1 MASFN
6 QLATMSFTKWFAVM
20 DYIVSLGFEVTKL
33 PENMD
38 SVTRSQILM
47 GSDRVGLVGI
57 KSSDNGKTIT
67 HALGWDMIAELNS
80 SSARVLDIL
89 SGAGSHRT
97 YYQTTGAPIHQ
108 QHSSIPQTPA
118 VGMGSMASTFSELK
132 GNEKKQS
139 EIMFAF
145 GEWFDAVQAQL
156 TTPSVFKTIDFTDSK
171 GNGLGLL
178 TAPLKPLVPF
188 ENAFDHLGL
197 PKKLL
202 KQLISPKDG
211 LLARCMNTTNKK
223 DKEWIFNAPYAFAF
237 QLAVGKGI
245 GGRKTDR
252 KQMLGY
258 FYNQGR
264 YIEEHSDPVKV
275 LEYSGPR
282 PFLYFGYPQS
292 SILAATK
299 YPSIALSTVTGEVT
313 VPISSSDYYYSNNG
327 SVSGWQ
333 KIADPSAIITWTGG
347 GKDSTPLLMIR
358 SLAQYGNANK
368 AGSRMHVNK
377 IKGQKVVFPSLTQA
391 TSPDYGDLNPY
402 TNEQHSPAEFASII
416 TAVADD
422 PSPVMSTR
430 FGAAPKKGATAPSG
444 KPGKAI
450 PSQSL
455 KASNK
460 KPSEP
465 KREFSPD
472 GVKIEITKF
481 SEKDIFNMGPSWLVL
496 SITPDQATYNKVM
509 KNQLKTMTQEIKS
522 MPRKKKV
529 VPPTDYLKQYPSV
542 VQLAFKTG
550 LPILINTNGKN
561 KPEWK
566 EYQWHR
572 DKDPV
577 MVSKDCRFS
586 FVDND
591 PRQGMSFV
599 IRTDIGSIGITI
611 AYDDAGNAV
620 TTVEEWFKEGA
631 TEMKVEVGPAKG
643 SILLPVN
650 LETGRVDPSIHQLI
664 DTAQADV
671 YFQRSMAQYEGADLV
686 KDSYPDAWTLF
697 GSDIEIDYFN
707 ADSLAKSK
715 PLMFQAIPF
724 NLATATEVD
733 ITKNFLELQLFVESN
748 TDTYTGFDYSS
759 GEFHSERLVFPCDER
774 YLALEA
780 IVTDPATGDVN
791 ITKIEPARASG
802 GNSIV
807 GVWLSKEEDQAKI
820 EFKSGE
826 TIIIPDEVNRGFS
839 AVEYANQQAL
849 KGLITKVETHPYPKG
864 TGSRDL
870 PDQLMKERT
879 VKNIPVSL
887 LNRMTYTDAAG
898 VDQIVGSGGVI
909 YEDTNKNLT
918 VILPNPD
925 PDKGLV
931 KFKLVWKEGI

>member
-20 DYIVSLGFEVTKL
+20 DYIVSLGFETTKL

-38 SVTRSQILM
+38 SVTRSQILY
-47 GSDRVGLVGI
+47 GTHRTGLVGI

-67 HALGWDMIAELNS
+67 HALGWDMKAKFNYYEASASDMLKKAGNQYNS
-80 SSARVLDIL
+80 SYTE
-89 SGAGSHRT
+89 GAVQPNACVP
-97 YYQTTGAPIHQ
+97 YTT
-108 QHSSIPQTPA
+108 T
-118 VGMGSMASTFSELK
+118 VTMGKMSETFSEIK

-145 GEWFDAVQAQL
+145 GEWFDSVQAQL
-156 TTPSVFKTIDFTDSK
+156 TTPSVFKSIDFTDSK
-171 GNGLGLL
+171 GKGLGKLA
-178 TAPLKPLVPF
+178 APLKPLVPF

-211 LLARCMNTTNKK
+211 LLIHCMNSSNKK
-223 DKEWIFNAPYAFAF
+223 DDQWIFNAPYAFAC
-237 QLAVGKGI
+237 QLATGNGI
-245 GGRKTDR
+245 AARKTDR
-252 KQMLGY
+252 KLMLGY
-258 FYNQGR
+258 FYNQGK
-264 YIEEHSDPVKV
+264 YINEHSDPVKV

-282 PFLYFGYPQS
+282 PFRYFGYPQS

-313 VPISSSDYYYSNNG
+313 VPISSSEYYYSNNG
-327 SVSGWQ
+327 AASEWQ

-347 GKDSTPLLMIR
+347 GKDSTPLLIVR
-358 SLAQYGNANK
+358 SLAQYGKADK

-377 IKGQKVVFPSLTQA
+377 INKSKVAFPSLTQA
-391 TSPDYGDLNPY
+391 TSPDYGDLLPY
-402 TNEQHSPAEFASII
+402 TAEQHSPAEFASII

-422 PSPVMSTR
+422 PSPDMSTK

-444 KPGKAI
+444 KPGKPI

-455 KASNK
+455 KASTK
-460 KPSEP
+460 KPSKP

-472 GVKIEITKF
+472 GVKVWISDFNK
-481 SEKDIFNMGPSWLVL
+481 KDIFNMGTSWLVL
-496 SITPDQATYNKVM
+496 SITPNQAIYNKIM
-509 KNQLKTMTQEIKS
+509 KDQVKMMAGEIKS
-522 MPRKKKV
+522 RPRKRKV
-529 VPPTDYLKQYPSV
+529 VPPTNYLKQYPSV

-550 LPILINTNGKN
+550 QPILINTNGKN

-572 DKDPV
+572 DQDAVK
-577 MVSKDCRFS
+577 VSKDCRFS
-586 FVDND
+586 FIDDD
-591 PRQGMSFV
+591 PRNGMSFV
-599 IRTDIGSIGITI
+599 LYTDIGTIGITI

-620 TTVEEWFKEGA
+620 TTVDEWFKDGA

-643 SILLPVN
+643 AIMLPVN
-650 LETGRVDPSIHQLI
+650 LETGRVEPSIHQLI
-664 DTAQADV
+664 DTDLGDE
-671 YFQRSMAQYEGADLV
+671 YFQRPMSRYPEADLV

-724 NLATATEVD
+724 DPATATEVD
-733 ITKNFLELQLFVESN
+733 ITKDFLEIQLFVEAN

-759 GEFHSERLVFPCDER
+759 GEFQSERLVFPCDER

-820 EFKSGE
+820 EFTSGE

-839 AVEYANQQAL
+839 AVEYSNQQAL

-870 PDQLMKERT
+870 PNQLMKERT

-931 KFKLVWKEGI
+931 KFKLVWKDGI